1 MSIDSEAVGSH
12 LKSDRI
18 LPENH
23 EQGLRKGLAVH
34 RRIAMTLGRTSLGRT
49 QPLRQLL
56 EPRHLGIVYL
66 NDQLIIRRLCEV
78 EAIRTC
84 CRKIVN

>member
-34 RRIAMTLGRTSLGRT
+34 HRIAMTLGRTSLGRT

-56 EPRHLGIVYL
+56 EPRHFGIVHL

-78 EAIRTC
+78 EAI
-84 CRKIVN
+84 

>member
-12 LKSDRI
+12 LKS
-18 LPENH
+18 LPENR

-34 RRIAMTLGRTSLGRT
+34 RRIAMTFGRTSLGRT

-56 EPRHLGIVYL
+56 ETRHFGIVHL
-66 NDQLIIRRLCEV
+66 NDQLTIRRLCEV

-84 CRKIVN
+84 